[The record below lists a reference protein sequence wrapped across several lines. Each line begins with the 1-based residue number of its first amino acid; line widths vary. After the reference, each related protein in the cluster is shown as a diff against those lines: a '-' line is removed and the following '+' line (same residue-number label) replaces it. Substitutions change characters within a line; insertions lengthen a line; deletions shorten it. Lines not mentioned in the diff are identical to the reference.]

1 VTSTDDLTTAA
12 TGDGSPTGRPWGVSS
27 GSVVDPDGSGAD
39 ASGFHGDPGTG
50 SSTPGP
56 SGESWVI
63 SSGGH
68 EATVVEVGGGL
79 RSYTVDGVDL
89 VDGYPAD
96 ELPKGCRGQVLA
108 PFANRIRDGLYSFE
122 GVQHQLDIGEVAT
135 HTAFHGLV
143 RWQSWQVEVLEPD
156 SVTLTTTVQARD
168 GYPFTVRL
176 GVRYSVGPGGL
187 TVEHTATNRGSTSAP
202 FMMATHCY
210 PTVSGTVVDELRL
223 TVPAATFVPT
233 DDRLLP
239 LPSEPVD
246 GTPYDFRHGP
256 VFGDRVVDNAYGDL
270 SRDPDGR
277 VRVTVTAP
285 DGHGFQVWAGD
296 TFPWLQVY
304 SSDTMTQERFRRS
317 FAIEPM
323 TAPPDAFRSEIDLVV
338 LRPGRRWEGRWG
350 ITPVSAGE
358 HPSTGEF
365 DRDAQGPAR
374 GTGPAIGGGETVSS
388 PPVTGTAAD
397 LLPDSPTEETAT
409 RRADVAPADPASRE
423 DDERILREVPPHHL
437 G

>member
-1 VTSTDDLTTAA
+1 MTSTDDPTAA
-12 TGDGSPTGRPWGVSS
+12 PAGDGSPAGRPYSVSS
-27 GSVVDPDGSGAD
+27 GSVVDPDAAGD
-39 ASGFHGDPGTG
+39 AASRGDPGSG
-50 SSTPGP
+50 SWTPSP
-56 SGESWVI
+56 SGEAWVI

-89 VDGYPAD
+89 LDGYPAD
-96 ELPKGCRGQVLA
+96 ELPQGCRGQVLA

-143 RWQSWQVEVLEPD
+143 RWQSWQVGVLEAD

-168 GYPFTVRL
+168 GYPFTLRL

-187 TVEHTATNRGSTSAP
+187 TVEHTATNRGSSAAP

-210 PTVSGTVVDELRL
+210 PTVPGVAVDDLRI
-223 TVPAATFVPT
+223 TVPAATYVPT

-239 LPSEPVD
+239 LPFEPVD
-246 GTPYDFRHGP
+246 GTRFDLRDGP
-256 VFGDRVVDNAYGDL
+256 LFGERVVDNAYGDL
-270 SRDPDGR
+270 TRDPDGQ

-285 DGHGFQVWAGD
+285 DGHGCQVWAGD

-304 SSDTMTQERFRRS
+304 SSDTMTEERFRRS

-338 LRPGRRWEGRWG
+338 LRPGRTWEGRWG
-350 ITPVSAGE
+350 ITPLAAGE
-358 HPSTGEF
+358 HPAG
-365 DRDAQGPAR
+365 AR
-374 GTGPAIGGGETVSS
+374 AGDVGRTRPTGPAIGGGATFSG

-397 LLPDSPTEETAT
+397 LLPVVPTEEAAP
-409 RRADVAPADPASRE
+409 RRADAAPVDPGSRE

>member
-1 VTSTDDLTTAA
+1 MIA
-12 TGDGSPTGRPWGVSS
+12 
-27 GSVVDPDGSGAD
+27 
-39 ASGFHGDPGTG
+39 
-50 SSTPGP
+50 
-56 SGESWVI
+56 
-63 SSGGH
+63 SGGH

-89 VDGYPAD
+89 LDGYPAD

-143 RWQSWQVEVLEPD
+143 RWQSWQAEVLELD

-210 PTVSGTVVDELRL
+210 PTVAGTPVDDLRIS
-223 TVPAATFVPT
+223 VPAATYVPT

-239 LPSEPVD
+239 LPFEPVD
-246 GTPYDFRHGP
+246 GTSHDLRDGP

-270 SRDPDGR
+270 TRDPDGR
-277 VRVTVTAP
+277 VRVTVTAA

-304 SSDTMTQERFRRS
+304 SSDTMTEERFRRS

-338 LRPGRRWEGRWG
+338 LRPGRTWEGRWG
-350 ITPVSAGE
+350 ITPLGAGE
-358 HPSTGEF
+358 RPPTGHLEGGGTGT
-365 DRDAQGPAR
+365 DADEATAAR
-374 GTGPAIGGGETVSS
+374 RTGPAIGGGETVSG

-397 LLPDSPTEETAT
+397 LLPETPTEEAAV
-409 RRADVAPADPASRE
+409 RPVDASPADRASRE
-423 DDERILREVPPHHL
+423 DDERILREVPPHHV